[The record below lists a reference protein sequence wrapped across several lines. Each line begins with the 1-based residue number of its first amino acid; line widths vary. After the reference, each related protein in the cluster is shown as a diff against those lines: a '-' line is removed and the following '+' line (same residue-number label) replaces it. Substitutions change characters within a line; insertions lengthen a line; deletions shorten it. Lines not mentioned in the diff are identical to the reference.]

1 MALNA
6 PRFRMMEIIGSSGNN
21 ILDVRDILESP
32 IERQAKSLIINEGID
47 LSDDDEDLGE
57 LTDSNEVIHNDPVLD
72 VISAFFG
79 HETEE
84 NITDENEKNK
94 EIAEVNNDLSN
105 GITKEDKDVTEKQ
118 INNAINTQF
127 ERLTK
132 DSLASV
138 RPMKA
143 KLHRDG
149 RVFDVP
155 GGLDFSN
162 AVFNDKLGKLCME
175 KQEEIESIEKSPVL
189 ECNHK

>member
-1 MALNA
+1 
-6 PRFRMMEIIGSSGNN
+6 MMEIQEISENN
-21 ILDVRDILESP
+21 LLDVRKVLESP
-32 IERQAKSLIINEGID
+32 IERLAKSLIINDAID
-47 LSDDDEDLGE
+47 VSDDVDEDLGE
-57 LTDSNEVIHNDPVLD
+57 LTDFNEVIHNDPVLD

-79 HETEE
+79 HDTEE
-84 NITDENEKNK
+84 NITNENEKNR
-94 EIAEVNNDLSN
+94 EITEVNNDLSN
-105 GITKEDKDVTEKQ
+105 RITKEDKDITAKQ
-118 INNAINTQF
+118 INNAKNSQF

-132 DSLASV
+132 DSLVV

-149 RVFDVP
+149 RVFDVA

-162 AVFNDKLGKLCME
+162 AVFNEKLGKLCME